1 MISEK
6 NLLNRITINIE
17 ADNQQEAKKVLYGSL
32 LNQTN
37 IYKLFNL
44 YFNKYTF
51 NQDICLEKLSLD
63 LGKINLH
70 DFNSL
75 FPIRLNAALNRVFSQ
90 YYKNNH
96 EEEIFL
102 EDPVIIKDT
111 CKPSLPKNGYLTNI
125 EEFIHYLYQKD
136 FKLNSEKI
144 MLNNIN
150 VKQLTNQL
158 TRMESKL
165 TLLLAKSCLSENS
178 LQRLLSI
185 NQPDLLTAINRKL
198 SDSTNISQ
206 NQEELVSSCQL
217 ILNALGYIQSNN
229 IQEIIKPDTQVISRI
244 IVDLNQGILNISP
257 VITLFRQAILT
268 HHSSL
273 NAWLAQ
279 LWQTDPIP
287 QLCKKH
293 LSIQQYE
300 TLVNRFSYQEQTCR
314 KHVLQKTMEVDPL
327 LIQLLQIL
335 AIKPQQDLSSLN
347 QHQLSLIFIAI
358 QTGEVK
364 IENILRLLQHPALY
378 NRAGTAWLAPLWQSA
393 SVSQICKKHLS
404 AEEYNYLSR
413 RFMPNNANQILTSQ
427 DQSILPAPDNLHI
440 KSNNCSQLQTI
451 NRSRV
456 EPILLTKKT
465 PLYSVSNAGI
475 LILWPMLPALFNHLG
490 LLEAQKFIH
499 HQAQFS
505 AVNLL
510 DYLIW
515 GDEEGQEERKIERK
529 TLNNI
534 LCGLN
539 FNEDNESIPL
549 EPEKKLITEQWLDAI
564 IAQLFGWKKLS
575 RNDVRQLFLQRP
587 GELLMGEQ
595 EIKITIQHQPFDLLL
610 NDWPWPLNIA
620 KLPWLNQPL
629 SIDWQNI

>member
-17 ADNQQEAKKVLYGSL
+17 ADNQPEAKKILHGSL

-44 YFNKYTF
+44 YFNEYTI
-51 NQDICLEKLSLD
+51 NQNVYLETLSLD
-63 LGKINLH
+63 LGKISLH

-90 YYKNNH
+90 YYQNNN
-96 EEEIFL
+96 EDKIFL
-102 EDPVIIKDT
+102 KYPVIIKNT
-111 CKPSLPKNGYLTNI
+111 RKPSLPKNDCLINA

-150 VKQLTNQL
+150 VRQLINQL

-165 TLLLAKSCLSENS
+165 TLLLAKICLSEYS

-185 NQPDLLTAINRKL
+185 NQPVLLTAINRKL
-198 SDSTNISQ
+198 SVDENISQ
-206 NQEELVSSCQL
+206 HQGELVSSGQL
-217 ILNALGYIQSNN
+217 ILNALGYMQSHN

-244 IVDLNQGILNISP
+244 MADLNQGILNISP

-300 TLVNRFSYQEQTCR
+300 TLVNRFSYQEQTFR
-314 KHVLQKTMEVDPL
+314 EYTLQQTMEVDPL

-335 AIKPQQDLSSLN
+335 AIKPQQDLPPLN
-347 QHQLSLIFIAI
+347 QHQLSLIATAI
-358 QTGEVK
+358 QTGEAK
-364 IENILRLLQHPALY
+364 TENILQLLQHPALY

-404 AEEYNYLSR
+404 AEKYNYLSR

-456 EPILLTKKT
+456 EPILLTEKT

-515 GDEEGQEERKIERK
+515 GDEEEQIERK
-529 TLNNI
+529 ALNNV
-534 LCGLN
+534 LCGLMV
-539 FNEDNESIPL
+539 NEDNESISL
-549 EPEKKLITEQWLDAI
+549 ETEKQLITEQWLDAI

-587 GELLMGEQ
+587 GELRMGEQ

>member
-17 ADNQQEAKKVLYGSL
+17 ADNQPEAKKVLYSSL

-44 YFNKYTF
+44 YFNEYTF

-63 LGKINLH
+63 LGKISLH

-90 YYKNNH
+90 YYKNNN
-96 EEEIFL
+96 EEGIFPK
-102 EDPVIIKDT
+102 EPVIIKNT
-111 CKPSLPKNGYLTNI
+111 RKPPLLKDDYLINI
-125 EEFIHYLYQKD
+125 EGFIHYLYQKD

-144 MLNNIN
+144 MLDNIN
-150 VKQLTNQL
+150 IRQLINQL

-165 TLLLAKSCLSENS
+165 TLLLAKICLSENS

-185 NQPDLLTAINRKL
+185 NQPALFTAINRKL
-198 SDSTNISQ
+198 SEDINISQ
-206 NQEELVSSCQL
+206 HQGELVSSGQL
-217 ILNALGYIQSNN
+217 ILNALGYMQWHN

-244 IVDLNQGILNISP
+244 IIDLNQGTLNTAPI
-257 VITLFRQAILT
+257 ITLFRQVIVT
-268 HHSSL
+268 HHSL
-273 NAWLAQ
+273 LHEWLEK
-279 LWQTDPIP
+279 LWQTDLIP

-300 TLVNRFSYQEQTCR
+300 TLINRFSYEEQTFR
-314 KHVLQKTMEVDPL
+314 EYALQQTTEVNPL
-327 LIQLLQIL
+327 LTQLLQIL
-335 AIKPQQDLSSLN
+335 AIEPQQDLPPLN
-347 QHQLSLIFIAI
+347 QHQLSLIATAI

-364 IENILRLLQHPALY
+364 TENILQLLQHPALY
-378 NRAGTAWLAPLWQSA
+378 NKTSTAWLAPLWQLA
-393 SVSQICKKHLS
+393 PVAQICKKHLS
-404 AEEYNYLSR
+404 AEKYNYLSQ
-413 RFMPNNANQILTSQ
+413 RFMLNNTDQTLTSQ
-427 DQSILPAPDNLHI
+427 DQAILLAPDNLYI
-440 KSNNCSQLQTI
+440 KDNNCSQLQTI
-451 NRSRV
+451 NRPRI
-456 EPILLTKKT
+456 EPILLTGQT
-465 PLYSVSNAGI
+465 PLYSVNSAGI

-490 LLEAQKFIH
+490 LLETQQFIH
-499 HQAQFS
+499 RQAQFS
-505 AVNLL
+505 AVDLL

-515 GDEEGQEERKIERK
+515 GDEEGQRERKA
-529 TLNNI
+529 LNNV
-534 LCGLN
+534 LCGLMV
-539 FNEDNESIPL
+539 NEHDESISL
-549 EPEKKLITEQWLDAI
+549 EPEKQLITEQWLDAV
-564 IAQLFGWKKLS
+564 IAQLPGWKNLS

-587 GELLMGEQ
+587 GKLLIGEQ

>member
-17 ADNQQEAKKVLYGSL
+17 ADNQPEAKKILHGSL

-44 YFNKYTF
+44 YFNEYTI
-51 NQDICLEKLSLD
+51 NQNVYLETLSLD
-63 LGKINLH
+63 LGKISLH

-90 YYKNNH
+90 YYQNNN
-96 EEEIFL
+96 EDKIFL
-102 EDPVIIKDT
+102 KYPVIIKNT
-111 CKPSLPKNGYLTNI
+111 RKPSLPKNDCLINT

-150 VKQLTNQL
+150 VRQLINQL

-165 TLLLAKSCLSENS
+165 TLLLAKICLSEYS

-185 NQPDLLTAINRKL
+185 NQPVLLTAINRKL
-198 SDSTNISQ
+198 SVDENISQ
-206 NQEELVSSCQL
+206 HQGELVSSGQL

-244 IVDLNQGILNISP
+244 IIDLNQGILNISP
-257 VITLFRQAILT
+257 IITLFRQAILT

-300 TLVNRFSYQEQTCR
+300 TLVNRFSYQEQTFR
-314 KHVLQKTMEVDPL
+314 EYTLQQTMEVDPL

-335 AIKPQQDLSSLN
+335 AIKPQQDLPSLN
-347 QHQLSLIFIAI
+347 QHQLSLIATAI
-358 QTGEVK
+358 QTGEAK
-364 IENILRLLQHPALY
+364 TENILQLLQHPALY

-404 AEEYNYLSR
+404 AEKYNYLSR

-456 EPILLTKKT
+456 EPILLTEKT

-515 GDEEGQEERKIERK
+515 GDEEEQIERK
-529 TLNNI
+529 ALNNV
-534 LCGLN
+534 LCGLMV
-539 FNEDNESIPL
+539 NEDNESISL
-549 EPEKKLITEQWLDAI
+549 ETEKQLITEQWLDAI

-587 GELLMGEQ
+587 GELRMGEQ